1 VIVDRSIRIVAPAD
15 ETFRRCV
22 DIPFVG
28 ACLPGA
34 RDVEPD
40 GPDTYRGRFGI
51 KVGPVSV
58 SLQGTVS
65 ILESDAQARTAVLR
79 LQGSDRRIGG
89 EVVGDMLIAVV
100 ESSAEES
107 RLDVHTDVTISGKLG
122 QFGQAVVVKKADQ
135 ITEAFVQE
143 FSRRLTA
150 VPAVNGAAV
159 NGAPVAAPQAPAAVP
174 AAAVPAAAVPA
185 AAVPAAAVPA
195 AAAPAPAPVAPAGPA
210 DPHALTALFR
220 RGRRLALVR
229 PGGPAARAGVVPWLA
244 DGADVPRA
252 AGPRVVA
259 VTAADEAELAA
270 RLPRPERA
278 GTGPAVVAIVPRG
291 AAVGDPDALAR
302 LGRAAA
308 AAGHPVLLVATTPW
322 AALPCARAAAAGAAH
337 GVAVLLDTGPGD
349 VPGGAALLALAVAE
363 VRAAGLQLPV
373 VVGPVADGPGVT
385 ALLERGADCVVV
397 TPATA
402 RSRAASMLRRR
413 LPFRR
418 S

>member
-1 VIVDRSIRIVAPAD
+1 
-15 ETFRRCV
+15 
-22 DIPFVG
+22 
-28 ACLPGA
+28 
-34 RDVEPD
+34 
-40 GPDTYRGRFGI
+40 
-51 KVGPVSV
+51 
-58 SLQGTVS
+58 
-65 ILESDAQARTAVLR
+65 
-79 LQGSDRRIGG
+79 
-89 EVVGDMLIAVV
+89 V

-150 VPAVNGAAV
+150 VPAVNGAAT
-159 NGAPVAAPQAPAAVP
+159 NGAPVAAPQAPATVP
-174 AAAVPAAAVPA
+174 AAM
-185 AAVPAAAVPA
+185 
-195 AAAPAPAPVAPAGPA
+195 APAPASAAPAGPA

-220 RGRRLALVR
+220 HGRHLALVR
-229 PGGPAARAGVVPWLA
+229 PRGPAARAGVAPWLA
-244 DGADVPRA
+244 DGADVPRS
-252 AGPRVVA
+252 AGPRVVE

-278 GTGPAVVAIVPRG
+278 GAGPAVVAIVPRG

-302 LGRAAA
+302 MGRTAA

-337 GVAVLLDTGPGD
+337 GVAVLLDTGPGEA
-349 VPGGAALLALAVAE
+349 PGGAALLALAVAE

-373 VVGPVADGPGVT
+373 VLGPVADGPGAT
-385 ALLERGADCVVV
+385 TLLERGADGVVV
-397 TPATA
+397 APAAA
-402 RSRAASMLRRR
+402 RSRAASALRRR
-413 LPFRR
+413 LRR

>member
-1 VIVDRSIRIVAPAD
+1 MIVDRSIRIAAPPD
-15 ETFRRCV
+15 ETFGRCV

-40 GPDTYRGRFGI
+40 GPGTYRGRFGI

-143 FSRRLTA
+143 FSRRLAA
-150 VPAVNGAAV
+150 VPAVNGAAT
-159 NGAPVAAPQAPAAVP
+159 NGAPVAAPQAPATVP
-174 AAAVPAAAVPA
+174 AAV
-185 AAVPAAAVPA
+185 
-195 AAAPAPAPVAPAGPA
+195 APAPASAAPAGPA

-220 RGRRLALVR
+220 HGRHLALVR
-229 PGGPAARAGVVPWLA
+229 PRGPAARAGVAPWLA
-244 DGADVPRA
+244 DGADVPRS
-252 AGPRVVA
+252 AGPRVVE

-270 RLPRPERA
+270 RLPRTERA
-278 GTGPAVVAIVPRG
+278 GAGPAVVAIVPRG

-302 LGRAAA
+302 MGRTAA
-308 AAGHPVLLVATTPW
+308 AAGHPVLLVATT
-322 AALPCARAAAAGAAH
+322 
-337 GVAVLLDTGPGD
+337 
-349 VPGGAALLALAVAE
+349 
-363 VRAAGLQLPV
+363 
-373 VVGPVADGPGVT
+373 
-385 ALLERGADCVVV
+385 
-397 TPATA
+397 
-402 RSRAASMLRRR
+402 
-413 LPFRR
+413 
-418 S
+418 

>member
-1 VIVDRSIRIVAPAD
+1 VIVDRSIRIAAPPD
-15 ETFRRCV
+15 ETFGRCV

-40 GPDTYRGRFGI
+40 GPGTYRGRFGI

-150 VPAVNGAAV
+150 VPAVNGAAT
-159 NGAPVAAPQAPAAVP
+159 NGAPVAAPQAPATVP
-174 AAAVPAAAVPA
+174 AAM
-185 AAVPAAAVPA
+185 
-195 AAAPAPAPVAPAGPA
+195 APAPASAAPAGPA

-220 RGRRLALVR
+220 HGRHLALVR
-229 PGGPAARAGVVPWLA
+229 PRGPAARAGVAPWLA
-244 DGADVPRA
+244 DGADVPRS
-252 AGPRVVA
+252 AGPRVVE

-278 GTGPAVVAIVPRG
+278 GAGPAVVAIVPRG

-302 LGRAAA
+302 MGRTAA

-337 GVAVLLDTGPGD
+337 GVAVLLDTGPGEA
-349 VPGGAALLALAVAE
+349 PGGTALLALAVAE

-373 VVGPVADGPGVT
+373 VLGPVADGPGAT
-385 ALLERGADCVVV
+385 TLLERGADGVVV
-397 TPATA
+397 APAAA
-402 RSRAASMLRRR
+402 RSRAASALRRR
-413 LPFRR
+413 LRR

>member
-1 VIVDRSIRIVAPAD
+1 MIVDRSIRIAAPPD
-15 ETFRRCV
+15 ETFGRCV

-40 GPDTYRGRFGI
+40 GPGTYRGRFGI

-143 FSRRLTA
+143 FSRRLAA
-150 VPAVNGAAV
+150 VPAVNGAAT
-159 NGAPVAAPQAPAAVP
+159 NGAPVAAPQAPATVP
-174 AAAVPAAAVPA
+174 AAV
-185 AAVPAAAVPA
+185 
-195 AAAPAPAPVAPAGPA
+195 APAPASAAPAGPA

-220 RGRRLALVR
+220 HGRHLALVR
-229 PGGPAARAGVVPWLA
+229 PRGPAARAGVAPWLA
-244 DGADVPRA
+244 DGADVPRS
-252 AGPRVVA
+252 AGPRVVE

-278 GTGPAVVAIVPRG
+278 GAGPAVVAIVPRG

-302 LGRAAA
+302 MGRTAA
-308 AAGHPVLLVATTPW
+308 AAGHPVLHVATTPW

-337 GVAVLLDTGPGD
+337 GVAVLLDTGPGET
-349 VPGGAALLALAVAE
+349 PGGAALLALAVAE

-373 VVGPVADGPGVT
+373 VLGPVADGPGAT
-385 ALLERGADCVVV
+385 TLLERGADGVVIA
-397 TPATA
+397 PAAA
-402 RSRAASMLRRR
+402 RSRAASALRRR